1 VATAGDQGLALGAIL
16 GIVGALVGTFGGY
29 QARTRLVKALGTPDY
44 VIAVLE
50 DLVAIGGSLFV
61 VSRF

>member
-1 VATAGDQGLALGAIL
+1 MAGEMGILTGALL

-29 QARTRLVKALGTPDY
+29 QARTRLVKAMRTPDF
-44 VIAVLE
+44 VVALVG
-50 DLVAIGGSLFV
+50 DLVCIGGSLWI